1 MFIIPSDPKENMWNH
16 NPTLIYLKPFSDLYN
31 QDSSKDKTVSS
42 NLLWCITWM
51 CHPDEDRNKYYR
63 IVEEERLQVCKDFEP
78 SFDKNDPLIKDAM
91 DKYPELCLSSIE
103 QSYKLEKDQLIKLT
117 KFLNSTEL
125 TLDNAET
132 IIKLKAQMPKIYAD
146 FAKTDKEFEKHKS
159 TQRIFGGRTQTT
171 RERNGLIP
179 EED

>member
-1 MFIIPSDPKENMWNH
+1 M
-16 NPTLIYLKPFSDLYN
+16 
-31 QDSSKDKTVSS
+31 
-42 NLLWCITWM
+42 
-51 CHPDEDRNKYYR
+51 
-63 IVEEERLQVCKDFEP
+63 QVCKDFEP

-146 FAKTDKEFEKHKS
+146 FLKTDKEFEKHKS